1 MKCNDV
7 SSIVVISVSP
17 KSRQGLPS
25 CPPNRLHSPLREVSQ
40 CAAQDISDSHSC
52 PTQTNA
58 QPTYTQLRPFPHAE
72 TPVKLQAP
80 AQCLSGR
87 KQTATPRKSK
97 KLSKKDKNKESSV
110 NLGGSRL
117 SVKEVMDMFK
127 PMLPCIS
134 PLPTSV
140 RMCLF

>member
-7 SSIVVISVSP
+7 SSNVVISVSP
-17 KSRQGLPS
+17 KSKQGLHS
-25 CPPNRLHSPLREVSQ
+25 SPPNRLHSTLRDVSQ
-40 CAAQDISDSHSC
+40 CAAQDISESHSC

-80 AQCLSGR
+80 SQCLSGR

-97 KLSKKDKNKESSV
+97 KLSKKDKKKESSV
-110 NLGGSRL
+110 NLGGQV